1 MQLAAASRA
10 PNMSTGKGVKGT
22 LTMSQECKTNGEEAI
37 HLNLYLPFAHR
48 LQAVPNAAELGI
60 VK

>member
-1 MQLAAASRA
+1 
-10 PNMSTGKGVKGT
+10 MSTSKAVIMT
-22 LTMSQECKTNGEEAI
+22 STMPEEYKTNGEKAI

-60 VK
+60 VKE